1 MSNTVYIVG
10 AARTA
15 IGSFGGVFKNV
26 SPVDLGIHAT
36 KAAVARSAVDV
47 QSIGTTVVGHVIRTE
62 VKDAYISRRIALDS
76 GLPIHTQ
83 SLTLNRLC
91 GSGLEAIT
99 FATQQLQLGEVGVAV
114 AGGAECMSRAAH
126 LLTTN
131 RWGQAMGDGKIQD
144 ELTGALTDPFGVGHM
159 GITAENL
166 ADKYAITRAQ
176 QDAFALTSQQ
186 RAVNAIEQGLF
197 KEQIAPYEISTRKGS
212 VAVETDEHPRADTSL
227 AGLEKLRAVFKQDGT
242 VTAGNAS
249 GINDGASMV
258 VLATED
264 EVNEQNLTPLV
275 RVVSYGRCGVPNEI
289 MGIGPV
295 GATNIAL
302 QRAGLTVA
310 DLDVIE
316 SNEAFAA
323 QALAVAK
330 ELGFDHDKTNPNGGA
345 IALGHPIG
353 ASGAI
358 LMTKLIYQLK
368 HCQGRYGLVT
378 LCIGGG
384 QGIAMIVESV

>member
-1 MSNTVYIVG
+1 MINEVFIVS
-10 AARTA
+10 AVRTA
-15 IGSFGGVFKNV
+15 IGSFGGGLKGV
-26 SPVDLGIHAT
+26 SPAELGAFVT
-36 KAAVARSAVDV
+36 REAVQRAGIDAESVGS
-47 QSIGTTVVGHVIRTE
+47 QVVGHVIRTE
-62 VKDAYISRRIALDS
+62 VKDAYIARRISLDG
-76 GLPIHTQ
+76 GLPVTTQ

-99 FATQQLQLGEVGVAV
+99 FAAQQLMLGEIGVAV
-114 AGGAECMSRAAH
+114 AGGAESMSSSAH

-159 GITAENL
+159 GVTAENL
-166 ADKYAITRAQ
+166 AEKYNISREMQDEFALQSQTRAV
-176 QDAFALTSQQ
+176 A
-186 RAVNAIEQGLF
+186 AIEKGNF
-197 KEQIAPYEISTRKGS
+197 KEQIAPFEIKTRKGS
-212 VAVETDEHPRADTSL
+212 RIFDTDEHPRADSSL
-227 AGLEKLRAVFKQDGT
+227 EGLAKLRAVFKQDGS

-249 GINDGASMV
+249 GINDGASML

-264 EVNEQNLTPLV
+264 EVKAQNLSPKA
-275 RVVSYGRCGVPNEI
+275 RVVAYGRCGVANEI

-295 GATNIAL
+295 GASSIAL
-302 QRAGLTVA
+302 SRAGLKIQDMDT
-310 DLDVIE
+310 IE

-323 QALAVAK
+323 QALSVAN
-330 ELGFDHDKTNPNGGA
+330 ELGLPDDKTNPNGGA

-358 LMTKLIYQLK
+358 LMTKAIHELHRIG
-368 HCQGRYGLVT
+368 GRYGLVT

-384 QGIAMIVESV
+384 QGIAMVIEAV

>member
-1 MSNTVYIVG
+1 MSNQVFILS

-15 IGSFGGVFKNV
+15 IGTFGGSLKGV
-26 SPVDLGIHAT
+26 SPADLGT
-36 KAAVARSAVDV
+36 FVTREVVKRSGIDPE
-47 QSIGTTVVGHVIRTE
+47 SIGSNVVGHVLRTE
-62 VKDAYISRRIALDS
+62 IRDAYMARRVALNGD
-76 GLPIHTQ
+76 LPIHTQ

-114 AGGAECMSRAAH
+114 AGGTESMSSAAH

-131 RWGQAMGDGKIQD
+131 RWGQPMGEGKIQD
-144 ELTGALTDPFGVGHM
+144 ELTGGLTDPFGVGHM

-166 ADKYAITRAQ
+166 ADKYQLAREE
-176 QDAFALTSQQ
+176 QDSFALQSQQ
-186 RAVNAIEQGLF
+186 RAVNAIEEGRF
-197 KEQIAPYEISTRKGS
+197 KEQIAPYEIKSRKG
-212 VAVETDEHPRADTSL
+212 VTVFETDEHPRATTTAEGL
-227 AGLEKLRAVFKQDGT
+227 AGLRAVFKEGGS

-264 EVNEQNLTPLV
+264 QVKAQNAKPMA

-295 GATNIAL
+295 GACSIAL
-302 QRAGLTVA
+302 KKAGLTV
-310 DLDVIE
+310 DDMDVVE

-323 QALAVAK
+323 QALSVAK
-330 ELGFDHDKTNPNGGA
+330 ELKFDSEKTNPNGGA

-358 LMTKLIYQLK
+358 LMTKLIYELHRVGGK
-368 HCQGRYGLVT
+368 YGLVT

-384 QGIAMIVESV
+384 QGIAMVVEAV

>member
-1 MSNTVYIVG
+1 MINDVYILS

-15 IGSFGGVFKNV
+15 IGSFGGALKGIAPADLGSFITREAVQR
-26 SPVDLGIHAT
+26 SGVDL
-36 KAAVARSAVDV
+36 D
-47 QSIGTTVVGHVIRTE
+47 SIGSNVVGHVIRTDIR
-62 VKDAYISRRIALDS
+62 DAYISRRVALDG
-76 GLPIHTQ
+76 GLPVSTQ

-114 AGGAECMSRAAH
+114 AGGTECMSSSAH

-131 RWGQAMGDGKIQD
+131 RWGQPMGDGKIQD
-144 ELTGALTDPFGVGHM
+144 ELTGALTDPFGIGHM

-166 ADKYAITRAQ
+166 ADKYDISRTE
-176 QDAFALTSQQ
+176 QDAFALQSQQ
-186 RAVNAIEQGLF
+186 RAVAAIEAGRF
-197 KEQIAPYEISTRKGS
+197 EDQIVPYEIKTRKS
-212 VAVETDEHPRADTSL
+212 VNVFDTDEHPRASSNAEGL
-227 AGLEKLRAVFKQDGT
+227 AGLRAVFKEGGS

-249 GINDGASMV
+249 GINDGAAML
-258 VLATED
+258 VLATE
-264 EVNEQNLTPLV
+264 EQVKQQNAKPMA

-295 GATNIAL
+295 GACTIAL
-302 QRAGLTVA
+302 KRAGLSVS
-310 DLDVIE
+310 DMDVIE

-323 QALAVAK
+323 QALSVAK
-330 ELGFDHDKTNPNGGA
+330 ELKFPNDKTNPNGGA

-353 ASGAI
+353 ASGAV
-358 LMTKLIYQLK
+358 LMTKLIYELQRVGGK
-368 HCQGRYGLVT
+368 YGLVT

-384 QGIAMIVESV
+384 QGIAMVIEAV

>member
-1 MSNTVYIVG
+1 MDQVFIVS

-15 IGSFGGVFKNV
+15 IGSFGGTLKGVA
-26 SPVDLGIHAT
+26 PADLGAFIT
-36 KAAVARSAVDV
+36 RAALERSSVDP
-47 QSIGTTVVGHVIRTE
+47 QSVGSNVVGHVQRTDI
-62 VKDAYISRRIALDS
+62 KDMYISRRIALNG
-76 GLPIHTQ
+76 GLPVHTQ

-99 FATQQLQLGEVGVAV
+99 FATQQLQLGEVSVAV
-114 AGGAECMSRAAH
+114 AGGVECMSAAGH

-131 RWGQAMGDGKIQD
+131 RWGQAMGDSTIQD

-159 GITAENL
+159 GVTAENL
-166 ADKYAITRAQ
+166 AEKYDISREQ
-176 QDAFALTSQQ
+176 QDQFALQSQQ
-186 RAVNAIEQGLF
+186 RAVAAIENGYF
-197 KEQIAPYEISTRKGS
+197 EDQIVPYEIKSRKGS
-212 VAVETDEHPRADTSL
+212 IEFVKDEHPRAQSTL
-227 AGLEKLRAVFKQDGT
+227 EGLSGLRAVFKDGGS

-258 VLATED
+258 VLANEQQ
-264 EVNEQNLTPLV
+264 VAEQNLKPMA

-295 GATNIAL
+295 GACSIAL
-302 QRAGLTVA
+302 ERAGLSIS
-310 DLDVIE
+310 DMDVIE

-323 QALAVAK
+323 QALSVAK
-330 ELGFDHDKTNPNGGA
+330 ELSLPSDKTNPNGGA

-358 LMTKLIYQLK
+358 LMTKLIYELQRVGGK
-368 HCQGRYGLVT
+368 YGLVT

-384 QGIAMIVESV
+384 QGIAMVIEAV